1 MGSLNP
7 RRPPKCR
14 RGAWQIVNGALK
26 FKSGRWDWWDFL
38 VLKDF
43 EFTDGTIQYKLKW
56 IEGEHCKVGVFY
68 RLVEESPDL
77 PHYHVHVSA
86 EIFPRKKPSG
96 VVGGYVEKV
105 VDRVKDEIAEV
116 KWPTWHNAQIPGW
129 ERAPVDKWFEF
140 KIEVSGEKHVVYAG
154 LEGKLER
161 AIEFRHDGP
170 RSGKIGLVNLNGV
183 DTVLIDDFEVIP
195 GAVAVDKRSK
205 LTTIWGKIKGNQ

>member
-1 MGSLNP
+1 
-7 RRPPKCR
+7 
-14 RGAWQIVNGALK
+14 
-26 FKSGRWDWWDFL
+26 
-38 VLKDF
+38 
-43 EFTDGTIQYKLKW
+43 
-56 IEGEHCKVGVFY
+56 
-68 RLVEESPDL
+68 
-77 PHYHVHVSA
+77 
-86 EIFPRKKPSG
+86 